1 MAHAFSR
8 APSYAPDA
16 PPVAELPTGVPG
28 TEPHMVRRPAGD
40 RRPCPGTALVTG
52 ASSGIG
58 AAVARRLAADG
69 WHLVLNG
76 RDPQRLAQVA
86 DATSAAVFPADLSRP
101 GAERQLADFALD
113 AAGGRVDVLVAG
125 AGIGWAGDFTS
136 MPPEV
141 IDKLFD
147 VDVLPVMH
155 LVRRLLPGMVEA
167 GSGRVVLIGSV
178 AGMLAVRQEAVYSA
192 AKAALAAFADA
203 LRYEL
208 HGTGVGVTH
217 VVPAVVDTPFF
228 DRRGMPYVRSRPKPV
243 PPEKVAGAVRAA
255 VTRGRDEVYVPGWL
269 RLPTRVRGAAPSVYR
284 RLAARFG

>member
-8 APSYAPDA
+8 APSYARDA
-16 PPVAELPTGVPG
+16 ASLAEVPTGVPG
-28 TEPHMVRRPAGD
+28 AEPRMVRRPAEGE
-40 RRPCPGTALVTG
+40 RACPGSALVTG

-58 AAVARRLAADG
+58 AAVARRLAAEG

-101 GAERQLADFALD
+101 GAEGLLADFALD
-113 AAGGRVDVLVAG
+113 AAGGRVDLLVAG
-125 AGIGWAGDFTS
+125 AGIGWAGDFAT
-136 MPPEV
+136 MPPRS
-141 IDKLFD
+141 IDTLFE
-147 VDVLPVMH
+147 VDVLPAMH

-167 GSGRVVLIGSV
+167 GAGRVVLVGSV

-208 HGTGVGVTH
+208 YGTGVGVSH

-228 DRRGMPYVRSRPKPV
+228 ERRGMPYVRSHPRPV
-243 PPEKVAGAVRAA
+243 PAEKVAEAVSTA
-255 VTRGRDEVYVPGWL
+255 VARGRDEVYVPGWL
-269 RLPTRVRGAAPSVYR
+269 RLPVRIRGTAPAVYR